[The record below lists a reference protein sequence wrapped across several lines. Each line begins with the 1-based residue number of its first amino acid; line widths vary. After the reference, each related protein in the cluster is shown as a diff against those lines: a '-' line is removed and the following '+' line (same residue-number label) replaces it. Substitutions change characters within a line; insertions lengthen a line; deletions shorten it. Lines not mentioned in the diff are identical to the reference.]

1 MAYLKESAVWVDGI
15 YQLETSD
22 PVVGGEDGIANV
34 QAKNLASR
42 TSYLKKEVERV
53 EQEIRS
59 TGIFAFDVI
68 PTLKS
73 GDFIYVAGIG
83 MLEWGK
89 IGSYEGYFSTH
100 LGKFDTDTQ
109 EVVRPNELSLLGEI
123 FNKSKYPA
131 LFAWAQ
137 SHKHVVSSSSW
148 QPGAF
153 RFVDLGGDNFRVPD
167 LRNVFI
173 RATGT
178 DADNAN
184 ARGLGSYQSDAL
196 QNITGGLSDLV
207 YQNNATHPYIFANGA
222 FYQNLNSQN
231 IGHSPAGG
239 LNNGV
244 AGDHIIF
251 DASRVARTS
260 TETRGSNVAL
270 APRIVAY

>member
-184 ARGLGSYQSDAL
+184 ARALGSYQKDSVISHSHAVYYRPAPVGSGVGNAL
-196 QNITGGLSDLV
+196 TWLPEFTSYGMTSNFGG
-207 YQNNATHPYIFANGA
+207 A
-222 FYQNLNSQN
+222 
-231 IGHSPAGG
+231 
-239 LNNGV
+239 
-244 AGDHIIF
+244 
-251 DASRVARTS
+251 
-260 TETRGSNVAL
+260 ETRGENTAL
-270 APRIVAY
+270 APRIIAY